1 MSASINILMAQIN
14 SSIGDIDT
22 NCNKITEIIA
32 SNKDTHD
39 LIVFP
44 ELALTGYLLEDLLFR
59 EELYA
64 KINAAL
70 EKIRLI
76 CDGDC
81 HVLIGHPQKINNKI
95 FNQASI
101 FANSVC
107 KINYSKQKLPNYGV
121 FDEHRYFTAATNPFP
136 IFNIKHYKIQFCIC
150 EDLWQS
156 DPLEVINDSKCDI
169 FVTINASPYEKSKYK
184 RRLSICKKYA
194 RLGAHVIYVNQIGGQ
209 DELVFDGASFALN
222 NKAQIIA
229 QSPQF
234 LESTQTVSINTDT
247 THGQVHPIL
256 NTNAAIYE
264 AIVLGLKDYAHK
276 NKFNKVVLGLSGG
289 IDSALCLAMAV
300 DAFGPSQVTVI
311 LLPSQYT
318 ADISNADAIQ
328 MANNLGVRHFKL
340 AIAEH
345 YHYLLDSIE
354 QLTTNPNE
362 LTKQNL
368 QARIRGI
375 VLMAISNNTNA
386 MLICTS
392 NKSEA
397 AVGYSTLYGDM
408 IGGYAPIK
416 DLFKTMVYKLA
427 KYRNT
432 LSPIIPE
439 RIITR
444 APSAELTYDQKDED
458 SLPKYEILDPI
469 LRLYIEKNLTSAEI
483 VARGYSQDTV
493 TEVVRLIRN
502 SEYKRKQAPL
512 GPKISDRAFG
522 KDWRYSTSSIY

>member
-1 MSASINILMAQIN
+1 MSTLINILMAQIN
-14 SSIGDIDT
+14 PSIGDIST
-22 NCNKITEIIA
+22 NCDKIIEIIK
-32 SNKDTHD
+32 NHKDTHD

-59 EELYA
+59 KELYTQ
-64 KINAAL
+64 INSSL

-76 CDGDC
+76 CDNDC
-81 HVLIGHPQKINNKI
+81 HVIVGHPQKIKNEI

-101 FANSVC
+101 FANNIC

-121 FDEHRYFTAATNPFP
+121 FDENRYFTASTNPFP
-136 IFNIKHYKIQFCIC
+136 VFNIKQSKVKFCIC
-150 EDLWQS
+150 EDLWQNEPV
-156 DPLEVINDSKCDI
+156 DVINDGYCDI
-169 FVTINASPYEKSKYK
+169 LVTINASPYETTKYK
-184 RRLSICKKYA
+184 RRLIMCKKYA
-194 RLGAHVIYVNQIGGQ
+194 SLGVHVIYVNQIGGQ

-222 NKAQIIA
+222 PKEKIIA

-234 LESTQTVSINTDT
+234 IEYTQTVSLNSNTT
-247 THGQVHPIL
+247 NNQIHPIL
-256 NTNAAIYE
+256 NTNASIYA

-276 NKFNKVVLGLSGG
+276 NKFKKVVLGLSGG

-300 DAFGPSQVTVI
+300 DAFGPSQVTAV
-311 LLPSQYT
+311 LLPSQFT
-318 ADISNADAIQ
+318 ADMSNEDAIK
-328 MANNLGVRHFKL
+328 MANNLGVKHLKL
-340 AIAEH
+340 AIQDN
-345 YHYLLDSIE
+345 YNGLLSSIK
-354 QLTTNPNE
+354 QLTNNPNE

-375 VLMAISNNTNA
+375 LLMAISNNTNA

-392 NKSEA
+392 NKNEA

-427 KYRNT
+427 NYRNK
-432 LSPIIPE
+432 LEPIIPE

-444 APSAELTYDQKDED
+444 PPSAELAHDQKDED

-469 LRLYIEKNLTSAEI
+469 LKLYIEKNLTPKEI
-483 VARGYSQDTV
+483 AARGYSQESIA
-493 TEVVRLIRN
+493 EVIRLIRN
-502 SEYKRKQAPL
+502 SEYKRKQAPI
-512 GPKISDRAFG
+512 GPKISSRAFG
-522 KDWRYSTSSIY
+522 KDWRNSTSGSY